1 MAKDKA
7 QGVDHPALRIDDT
20 DRTGIARLLAIMA
33 ALRDPKTGC
42 PWDIEQDFA
51 TIAPYTIEEA
61 HEVADAI
68 TRKAWG
74 ELPGELGDLLLQV
87 VFHAQMADEA
97 GMFGFAALAELVLI
111 DLLIPWE
118 RFGRYA
124 DVRWVVFGLG
134 VYGVLWVVMYVVGQH
149 MYPHLI
155 RDDELEL
162 RNGHFAVARIPR
174 AALRDARPRPLRD
187 AEEDRVVLSD
197 PLAPANLDLD
207 FTEAVAVRGML
218 GSVCYSVLHKTNV
231 PVLIVK

>member
-1 MAKDKA
+1 MAVPGWLRA
-7 QGVDHPALRIDDT
+7 PVRVLWRLTEIEIRGFIALGR
-20 DRTGIARLLAIMA
+20 GIARRPAIPPGTRAIPYARGRWA
-33 ALRDPKTGC
+33 A
-42 PWDIEQDFA
+42 
-51 TIAPYTIEEA
+51 
-61 HEVADAI
+61 
-68 TRKAWG
+68 
-74 ELPGELGDLLLQV
+74 PGML
-87 VFHAQMADEA
+87 
-97 GMFGFAALAELVLI
+97 GFAALAELVAI
-111 DLLIPWE
+111 DLLIPCE

-218 GSVCYSVLHKTNV
+218 GGVKQRTPKLAI
-231 PVLIVK
+231 IVDQPREVAAELRDWAGRA